1 MGNKKNWKRLAVLAL
16 SAVMLVPAQSAYAT
30 GGQTMEPGMEAY
42 AEGFEIEDGVLK
54 TYTGTATEV
63 VIPEVVTS
71 IGFGA
76 FEDCSSLV
84 RISIPEGVTSIGSC
98 AFAGCSSC
106 LLYTSPSPRD

>member
-42 AEGFEIEDGVLK
+42 AEGRAADAEGFEIEDGVLK
-54 TYTGTATEV
+54 KYTGTATEV
-63 VIPEVVTS
+63 VIPEGVTS

-84 RISIPEGVTSIGSC
+84 RISIPEGVTSIGC
-98 AFAGCSSC
+98 
-106 LLYTSPSPRD
+106 YTFLSF